1 MIATTLRPPK
11 TLATFTPAMPRQ
23 RSAVDHVRKILWVYF
38 WLLIFEGALRKWLVP
53 SLATPLLVIRDPV
66 LLGAYLVA
74 FRAGVFPRNRF
85 VQATVFL
92 AGISFMV
99 SILATFATEY
109 ENLIVTAY
117 GLRTNFFHLPLIFLM
132 PEVFDIDDVN
142 KFGRWILIISIP
154 MAVLMV
160 LQYRSGPYSFLNA
173 TAGGEGRQL
182 DSVAGKI
189 RPAGTFSFVTG
200 IVQYYALVAVF
211 VLHGL
216 YQKRL
221 YSLFLIAGG
230 ALSMLIAMAVSG
242 SRSAVF
248 GVFLV
253 FLALGVCMLLN
264 RALIVRSYK
273 LIFIGAI
280 CVLALSWTQVF
291 SEGLATTQKRFE
303 MAGKSENTAERFL
316 MEYLRP
322 FLTISD
328 APFLGYGLGVGTNAG
343 AAMLRGKVQFLLA
356 EGEWSRI
363 MLESGPIFGLAFI
376 LLRVAMTAN
385 IGWRCLCRAA
395 MGIYLPALLFGAC
408 GLNVMSGQLG
418 QPTSLGFAVFGGGL
432 CLAACN
438 KNKNG
443 ALERAK
449 P

>member
-1 MIATTLRPPK
+1 MIATTSQPTQTYVP
-11 TLATFTPAMPRQ
+11 FTAAVPR
-23 RSAVDHVRKILWVYF
+23 RSSAVGHVRKILWAYF
-38 WLLIFEGALRKWLVP
+38 WLLIFEGALRKWVVP
-53 SLATPLLVIRDPV
+53 GLATPLLVIRDPL
-66 LLGAYLVA
+66 LLGAYVLA

-85 VQATVFL
+85 VQVTFFL
-92 AGISFMV
+92 AGVSFLV

-132 PEVFDIDDVN
+132 PEVFDIEDVN

-200 IVQYYALVAVF
+200 IVQFYAFVAVF

-221 YSLFLIAGG
+221 YSLLLVSGG
-230 ALSMLIAMAVSG
+230 AVSMLIAMAVSG

-248 GVFLV
+248 AVFLV
-253 FLALGVCMLLN
+253 FLALGVCMLLD
-264 RALIVRSYK
+264 RSLIVKSYK

-280 CVLALSWTQVF
+280 CVLALSWTEVF

-303 MAGKSENTAERFL
+303 MAGKSEDTGVRFL

-328 APFLGYGLGVGTNAG
+328 VPFLGYGLGVGTNAG
-343 AAMLRGKVQFLLA
+343 AAMLRGHVQFLLA

-376 LLRVAMTAN
+376 LLRVAMTVS
-385 IGWRCLCRAA
+385 IGLKSLRRAA
-395 MGIYLPALLFGAC
+395 KGIYLPALLFGAC
-408 GLNVMSGQLG
+408 GMNVMSGQLG

-432 CLAACN
+432 CLAACV
-438 KNKNG
+438 KNESM
-443 ALERAK
+443 ERAK
-449 P
+449 T